1 MLLTER
7 QVDLRF
13 KCPMFGMED
22 KHGPSSYECA
32 QKLLRWAILNAFKGR
47 LVPVATLRGKFESI
61 WNGHTAGWAPDH
73 QPAYYAGLRAGN
85 TAARKIFLF
94 LQHYEVLKPVEAYGV
109 DLAGDRIEGEYA
121 VVLRRHDR
129 RTDER
134 PMILHAHEW
143 RPAYCQQPGVIELIR
158 YVHLMGATDYTS
170 PGVYHLPLF
179 RGEPWKMRDIDLPLV
194 RKAVASILNAVRNT
208 DHPVP
213 GSHCEDCIGKSCR
226 SLAHA

>member
-1 MLLTER
+1 MLLTE
-7 QVDLRF
+7 QQIDLRL
-13 KCPMFGMED
+13 KCPMFSVEG
-22 KHGPSSYECA
+22 KHDPSSYECA
-32 QKLLRWAILNAFKGR
+32 QKLLRWAVLNAFKGR
-47 LVPVATLRGKFESI
+47 LVPVVTLRGKFESI
-61 WNGHTAGWAPDH
+61 WNGHNAGCALDH
-73 QPAYYAGLRAGN
+73 QPAYYAGLRVGN

-94 LQHYEVLKPVEAYGV
+94 LQHYEILKPVEVYGV
-109 DLAGDRIEGEYA
+109 DLAGDRVEGEYA

-134 PMILHAHEW
+134 PMILQAHEW
-143 RPAYCQQPGVIELIR
+143 RPVHCQQPGAIELFR
-158 YVHLMGATDYTS
+158 YLHLMGATDYIS

-179 RGEPWKMRDIDLPLV
+179 RGEPWKMRDFDLPLV